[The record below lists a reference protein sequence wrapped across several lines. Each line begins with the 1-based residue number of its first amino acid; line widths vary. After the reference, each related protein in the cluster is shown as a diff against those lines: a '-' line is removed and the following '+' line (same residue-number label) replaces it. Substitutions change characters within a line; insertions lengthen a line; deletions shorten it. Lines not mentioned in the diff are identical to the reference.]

1 MEPKCK
7 YNRFTQNK
15 AANKSKT
22 TNNADVCY
30 SRNTNAR
37 APFVKLYVSSLNP
50 CSVKNKTGSLCD
62 YITDHDFD
70 VLALCETWLGTISDK
85 KCIADL
91 VLNGYSIKSVPRKTV
106 SVGGGVALIY
116 RSSLKV
122 KLVKQTSFSAVSHFE
137 YAVFMTE
144 HNKSNFTCIV
154 IYRPPPSKRNK
165 FKNSVF
171 HEEWA
176 LFLSEIIVKY
186 NEILVVG
193 DMNFHL
199 DNKHDL
205 DTKHFISCLQSFG
218 LRQHVNTAT
227 HKHGHTLD
235 VVITRDSSNL
245 VSDLTVSDPHLC
257 NDGGKITRDHL
268 AVNFKLN
275 ITKPARVRK
284 LVGYRKLRCVNVES
298 FKRDIK
304 SSVELNQ
311 SHKSIDSL
319 VHSSIHIYYDYVR
332 NTPL

>member
-1 MEPKCK
+1 M
-7 YNRFTQNK
+7 R
-15 AANKSKT
+15 
-22 TNNADVCY
+22 
-30 SRNTNAR
+30 
-37 APFVKLYVSSLNP
+37 L
-50 CSVKNKTGSLCD
+50 
-62 YITDHDFD
+62 
-70 VLALCETWLGTISDK
+70 
-85 KCIADL
+85 
-91 VLNGYSIKSVPRKTV
+91 
-106 SVGGGVALIY
+106 
-116 RSSLKV
+116 
-122 KLVKQTSFSAVSHFE
+122 
-137 YAVFMTE
+137 
-144 HNKSNFTCIV
+144 
-154 IYRPPPSKRNK
+154 
-165 FKNSVF
+165 F

-186 NEILVVG
+186 NEILIVG

-284 LVGYRKLRCVNVES
+284 LVEYRNFVVLMWKVLS
-298 FKRDIK
+298 G
-304 SSVELNQ
+304 
-311 SHKSIDSL
+311 
-319 VHSSIHIYYDYVR
+319 
-332 NTPL
+332 T